1 MPSCLDGGILT
12 IFALKLSFLL
22 LRLAIHSRVFLH
34 QPISP
39 VVLTSLHN
47 VEVFAFC
54 TYLLNLM
61 FFESSQFVVYNLTQ
75 VWTFCLRPAFATR
88 TSLIT
93 TREVIS
99 FQRRASEDSGGGDR
113 PDHLFPPEVAVGL
126 CSEGHLSRNVST
138 SGRIFGR
145 ALVGHTTMGT
155 LSGL

>member
-47 VEVFAFC
+47 VEVCAFC

-61 FFESSQFVVYNLTQ
+61 FFESSRFVVYNLTK
-75 VWTFCLRPAFATR
+75 VSTFRLRPTIAAL
-88 TSLIT
+88 TSITT

-99 FQRRASEDSGGGDR
+99 FQRRAGEDIGGGKC
-113 PDHLFPPEVAVGL
+113 PDHLFPPEVAVSL
-126 CSEGHLSRNVST
+126 CSEGPGKASL
-138 SGRIFGR
+138 GE
-145 ALVGHTTMGT
+145 A
-155 LSGL
+155 